1 MKKMIVVQKTN
12 ERDNLLETINQL
24 VRTCDSQEEEIKELR
39 QTIRDAQADLKFAME
54 GIRFYQRVLRAVTT
68 DVHNRYHSEI
78 GDKKKI

>member
-1 MKKMIVVQKTN
+1 MIVVQKMN

-24 VRTCDSQEEEIKELR
+24 IRTCDSQEEEIKELR
-39 QTIRDAQADLKFAME
+39 QTIRDTQADLKFAME

-78 GDKKKI
+78 RDKEKI

>member
-12 ERDNLLETINQL
+12 ERDNLLETISQL

-39 QTIRDAQADLKFAME
+39 QTVRDTQADLKFAME

-68 DVHNRYHSEI
+68 DAHNRYHAGI
-78 GDKKKI
+78 GDKEKI